1 LNILEVSLKLG
12 IPRYTLRFWESE
24 FRDILIPLRTQ
35 GMQRRYTPENIFI
48 ITQIKKLREQ
58 GKSLR
63 EIKWSLRRMSM
74 RKKQDP
80 DPHSIDLLADR
91 IAEVVR
97 AELYK
102 FFTMEDKE
110 IGRS

>member
-1 LNILEVSLKLG
+1 
-12 IPRYTLRFWESE
+12 
-24 FRDILIPLRTQ
+24 
-35 GMQRRYTPENIFI
+35 
-48 ITQIKKLREQ
+48 
-58 GKSLR
+58 
-63 EIKWSLRRMSM
+63 MSM

-80 DPHSIDLLADR
+80 DPHRIDLLADR